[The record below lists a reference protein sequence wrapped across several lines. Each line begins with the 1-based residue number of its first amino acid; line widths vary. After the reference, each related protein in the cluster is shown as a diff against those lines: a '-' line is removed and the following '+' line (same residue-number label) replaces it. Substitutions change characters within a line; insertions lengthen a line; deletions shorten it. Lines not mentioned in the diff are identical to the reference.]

1 MVKVSVILPVYNH
14 ARWVQQ
20 ALDSVLAQTFSAFEL
35 IVIDDAS
42 TDDSWAVIQAACAT
56 QPDARVRCL
65 RHEHNQGAPATLNEG
80 LRLAQGDYLAILNS
94 DDVWDVTRL
103 QRLVTLAQS
112 QSLDFISTDVAVLD
126 ADSQPKEAAEPHW
139 VAWFEGLKQ
148 HYATHADTQ
157 ATLLRGN
164 FLITT
169 SNFFFHQRVY
179 AQLGGFAE
187 LRYVHDY
194 EYALRVL
201 EAGFTVRF
209 LHGEKLLGYRL
220 HESNTIRE
228 QPLAAIEENMQLLLR
243 WLPHCS
249 SLDKGKLEGVSS
261 QLQDLYRYTREEW
274 LTLVHQRLQA
284 REQELLPLI
293 HDRDGWIAERDHII
307 SALQQQLAQHRQWL
321 TERDLWVAQRD
332 GWITER
338 DTWIQQQA
346 AELALRERL
355 LAERDVWVAER
366 DGWVTERDA
375 WIAERDTLIQQQAT
389 TLGNQARWMTDREQ
403 WIADRDGWIRERDS
417 LIQHLQHQQQ
427 ALLNSR
433 AFRLGEALLNPL
445 RRCKQWW
452 RGGDVCLKS

>member
-1 MVKVSVILPVYNH
+1 MILPVYNH

-20 ALDSVLAQTFSAFEL
+20 ALDSVLAQTFTAFEL

-42 TDDSWAVIQAACAT
+42 TDASWAVIQAACEA
-56 QPDARVRCL
+56 QRDARVRCW
-65 RHEHNQGAPATLNEG
+65 RHDRNQGAPATLNEG
-80 LRLAQGDYLAILNS
+80 LRLAQGEYLAILNS
-94 DDVWDVTRL
+94 DDVWEVTRL

-148 HYATHADTQ
+148 HYATHADSL

-169 SNFFFHQRVY
+169 SNFFFHRRVY

-194 EYALRVL
+194 EYALRVVA
-201 EAGFTVRF
+201 AGFSVRF
-209 LHGEKLLGYRL
+209 LSGERLLGYRL

-243 WLPHCS
+243 WLPHFSS
-249 SLDKGKLEGVSS
+249 SLDGLAA

-274 LTLVHQRLQA
+274 LTVVHQRLLA

-293 HDRDGWIAERDHII
+293 HDRDGWIVERDQLIRE
-307 SALQQQLAQHRQWL
+307 LQQHLAQQQQWL
-321 TERDLWVAQRD
+321 ADRDTWVAQRD

-338 DTWIQQQA
+338 DT
-346 AELALRERL
+346 
-355 LAERDVWVAER
+355 
-366 DGWVTERDA
+366 
-375 WIAERDTLIQQQAT
+375 LIQQQVAA
-389 TLGNQARWMTDREQ
+389 L
-403 WIADRDGWIRERDS
+403 ADRDGWMRERDT

-452 RGGDVCLKS
+452 RGGELCLKS

>member
-1 MVKVSVILPVYNH
+1 MILPVYNH

-35 IVIDDAS
+35 MVIDDAS

-56 QPDARVRCL
+56 KSDARVRCW

-80 LRLAQGDYLAILNS
+80 LRLAQGEYLAILNS

-103 QRLVTLAQS
+103 ERLVTLAQS
-112 QSLDFISTDVAVLD
+112 QSLDFIGTDVTVLD
-126 ADSQPKEAAEPHW
+126 ADSLPKEATEPHW

-148 HYATHADTQ
+148 HYATHTDTQ

-179 AQLGGFAE
+179 VQLGGFAE

-194 EYALRVL
+194 EYALRVVA
-201 EAGFTVRF
+201 AGFTVRF

-228 QPLAAIEENMQLLLR
+228 KPLAAIEENMQLLLGR
-243 WLPHCS
+243 LPHFS
-249 SLDKGKLEGVSS
+249 PPLDGLAE

-274 LTLVHQRLQA
+274 LTIVHQRLVA

-293 HDRDGWIAERDHII
+293 HDRDAWIAERDQII
-307 SALQQQLAQHRQWL
+307 GELQQQLAQHRQWL
-321 TERDLWVAQRD
+321 VERD
-332 GWITER
+332 GWIAAR
-338 DTWIQQQA
+338 DTWIVERDTLLQQQA
-346 AELALRERL
+346 AALAD
-355 LAERDVWVAER
+355 RDRWIA
-366 DGWVTERDA
+366 ERDA
-375 WIAERDTLIQQQAT
+375 WI
-389 TLGNQARWMTDREQ
+389 
-403 WIADRDGWIRERDS
+403 RERDIF
-417 LIQHLQHQQQ
+417 IQQLQHQQQ
-427 ALLNSR
+427 ALLHSR
-433 AFRLGEALLNPL
+433 AFRLGEALLSPL

-452 RGGDVCLKS
+452 RGGELCLKS

>member
-1 MVKVSVILPVYNH
+1 MILPVYNH

-20 ALDSVLAQTFSAFEL
+20 ALDSVLAQTFTAFEL
-35 IVIDDAS
+35 MVIDDAS

-56 QPDARVRCL
+56 DPDARVRCW
-65 RHEHNQGAPATLNEG
+65 RHEHNQGAAATLNEG

-94 DDVWDVTRL
+94 DDVWDVMRL

-126 ADSQPKEAAEPHW
+126 ADSQPKAATEPHW

-148 HYATHADTQ
+148 YDLAHADTQ

-169 SNFFFHQRVY
+169 SNFFFHRQVH

-194 EYALRVL
+194 EYALRVVA
-201 EAGFTVRF
+201 AGFSVRF

-228 QPLAAIEENMQLLLR
+228 KPLAAIEENMHLLLR
-243 WLPHCS
+243 WLPRCS
-249 SLDKGKLEGVSS
+249 SLDKGRLGGIAS

-274 LTLVHQRLQA
+274 LTLVHQRLLA

-293 HDRDGWIAERDHII
+293 HDRDGWIAERDQII
-307 SALQQQLAQHRQWL
+307 SALQQQLAQHQQWL
-321 TERDLWVAQRD
+321 AERATWVIQRDAWIAERDQV
-332 GWITER
+332 
-338 DTWIQQQA
+338 IQQQA
-346 AELALRERL
+346 ADLALRERL
-355 LAERDVWVAER
+355 VAER
-366 DGWVTERDA
+366 DTWVRDRDGWIVERDA
-375 WIAERDTLIQQQAT
+375 WIAERDGLIQQQA
-389 TLGNQARWMTDREQ
+389 LALAAQQRWIT
-403 WIADRDGWIRERDS
+403 DRDGWISERDT
-417 LIQHLQHQQQ
+417 LIQRLQQQ
-427 ALLNSR
+427 QHALLHSR

-452 RGGDVCLKS
+452 RGGDLCLKS